1 MTPDPRPEM
10 PATLLGLQFED
21 LMVTTRVMIG
31 LYVAER
37 LLADADDVFGAIG

>member
-1 MTPDPRPEM
+1 M

-21 LMVTTRVMIG
+21 LMVTMRVMIG
-31 LYVAER
+31 LYVAEW